1 MPISAGTISI
11 QASNATNWTTI
22 GTIGNYFNVGTGAGT
37 SITLTNNNATWAD
50 DWVWNTTY
58 TSASFEITYN
68 DAWAFKQTA
77 AYNYIKFDERSWYNW
92 NEKYELTVAEKR
104 ERLMQRV
111 VQAARSTARH
121 HGSKFEDY
129 LFTIRRDGEKFNDD
143 ELRLI
148 EDAFQRGSEERV
160 EDERQRA
167 QARLAAEERARL
179 AAEANRRAE
188 MLLRSL
194 LTHEQK
200 QEWMSHRRVTE
211 VAPSGRVWRLF
222 PLWSGSATIMDGE
235 TRRATLCVHPRE
247 RVPDVDNVAALLMAL
262 RSGDEDHL
270 IQIAI
275 LHGGHWTAEEEAIRR
290 GRRVQREHGLGGGYI
305 EVPVVA

>member
-1 MPISAGTISI
+1 MQVG
-11 QASNATNWTTI
+11 TI
-22 GTIGNYFNVGTGAGT
+22 GTYFDHNFGAGT
-37 SITLTNNNATWAD
+37 SIAVTKHNKTWAD
-50 DWVWNTTY
+50 EWVWNTTY
-58 TSASFEITYN
+58 TTATNIITVDN
-68 DAWAFKQTA
+68 DWAFTQTGY
-77 AYNYIKFDERSWYNW
+77 AYIQFNDRSWYRW
-92 NEKYELTVAEKR
+92 NEQHEETLAQKR
-104 ERLMQRV
+104 ERTMQRV
-111 VQAARSTARH
+111 VQAARSTARYH
-121 HGSKFEDY
+121 ASKFEDY
-129 LFTIRRDGEKFNDD
+129 LFSIRPNGEQFSED

-160 EDERQRA
+160 EDERQKA
-167 QARLAAEERARL
+167 QARLAAEERVRL
-179 AAEANRRAE
+179 QAEANRRAE
-188 MLLRSL
+188 LLLRSL
-194 LTHEQK
+194 LTHQQK

-275 LHGGHWTAEEEAIRR
+275 LHGGHWTAEEEVIRR
-290 GRRVQREHGLGGGYI
+290 AHRQGPPEHGVRVVLGRVQ
-305 EVPVVA
+305 VPVVA